1 MHKVLF
7 TCTDLARLCG
17 EDGLNVT
24 RLRNSM
30 MKLNI
35 YGYNTIGDFTCGDGK
50 AICVNPKVFYAGN
63 DLQDV
68 NRLYV
73 LFEMCQKKR

>member
-1 MHKVLF
+1 
-7 TCTDLARLCG
+7 
-17 EDGLNVT
+17 
-24 RLRNSM
+24 

-63 DLQDV
+63 DIQDV